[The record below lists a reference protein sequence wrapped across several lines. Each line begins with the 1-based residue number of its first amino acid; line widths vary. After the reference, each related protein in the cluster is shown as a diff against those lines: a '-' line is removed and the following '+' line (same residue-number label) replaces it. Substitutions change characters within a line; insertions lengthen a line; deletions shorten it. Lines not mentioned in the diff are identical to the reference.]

1 MKRKHKLPKAV
12 FHRAEALMRKGHD
25 KGSAYAIAVS
35 ASQKEG
41 RLKPGSV
48 KLTPKGR
55 SWDRK
60 HREEKRASLVK
71 MAAGAASP
79 TLAAQAPVQRSAIGR
94 PVANIDETTGM
105 RKIDSL
111 KPKIGPSTAQQNQNQ
126 ATVAA
131 NAKAKQSLVT
141 KASKPP
147 VGKSMLPVLKTQTM
161 YNSARPGT
169 LR

>member
-1 MKRKHKLPKAV
+1 
-12 FHRAEALMRKGHD
+12 MRKGHD

-48 KLTPKGR
+48 KLTPKGK
-55 SWDRK
+55 SWERRHK
-60 HREEKRASLVK
+60 AEKRASLVK

-79 TLAAQAPVQRSAIGR
+79 TLAAQAPVQRAAIGR

-105 RKIDSL
+105 RKIDAL
-111 KPKIGPSTAQQNQNQ
+111 KPKIGQPSSQSQAQSTAVM
-126 ATVAA
+126 A
-131 NAKAKQSLVT
+131 AKANKSMT
-141 KASKPP
+141 AKASKIPA
-147 VGKSMLPVLKTQTM
+147 GKSMLPVLKTQTM